1 MYRYN
6 EVIINFYMI
15 ENIIVKIKDSDDYQ
29 IVQSY
34 DMI

>member
-15 ENIIVKIKDSDDYQ
+15 ENIIVKIEDSGDYQ